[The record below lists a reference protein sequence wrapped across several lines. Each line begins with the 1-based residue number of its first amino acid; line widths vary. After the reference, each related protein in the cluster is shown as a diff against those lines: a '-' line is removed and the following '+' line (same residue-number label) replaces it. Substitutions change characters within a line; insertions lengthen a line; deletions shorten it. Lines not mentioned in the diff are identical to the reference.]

1 MVKFT
6 VEKEIIMPS
15 QESLQVYEALR
26 GITGDDNVYKI
37 VEADELMQ
45 KLPQFQMSKVQLSS
59 IIRELKDADYINV
72 KYFTPDEYCLLTKKR
87 IEPIPVATEGAEAD
101 ENPEAEA
108 AEEALQQGERMPYD
122 TKQKGV
128 VKQIKSGIV
137 FLAALMGS
145 LLGSG
150 IIAAI
155 TVIALRFI

>member
-1 MVKFT
+1 MVKST

-15 QESLQVYEALR
+15 QDSLQVYEALR

-45 KLPQFQMSKVQLSS
+45 KLPQFQLSKVQLSA

-87 IEPIPVATEGAEAD
+87 IEPIPVATEGAD
-101 ENPEAEA
+101 ENPEAEV
-108 AEEALQQGERMPYD
+108 AEETLQQSERMPYD

>member
-15 QESLQVYEALR
+15 QDSLQVYEALR

-45 KLPQFQMSKVQLSS
+45 KLPQFQLSKVQLSA

-87 IEPIPVATEGAEAD
+87 IEPIPVATEGAD
-101 ENPEAEA
+101 ENPVAEV
-108 AEEALQQGERMPYD
+108 AEETLQQSERMPYD

-137 FLAALMGS
+137 FLASLMGS